1 MWMHHGDVADQH
13 RAAPWPAIVLIAV
26 VCGAALAGC
35 GTRAAPLA
43 PATTA
48 ATAMRE
54 FSAYDSAGALT
65 VPLGST
71 GSGSCWESSIAVAA
85 ANAYRCFS
93 GNSIEDPCFA
103 LTPTATVVAC
113 VADPWAKAIM
123 LDLTQALPAASGPG
137 SAQPAP
143 WSLQLAGGVRC
154 TVTTGQ
160 VPVEAGQA
168 YNFHCT
174 DGADAYLV
182 PSTSPDRVAVELDPG
197 ASAARSVAVQT
208 IWQA

>member
-1 MWMHHGDVADQH
+1 MRVHHRDIAGQR

-26 VCGAALAGC
+26 VGGAALAGC
-35 GTRAAPLA
+35 GTRAAPPA
-43 PATTA
+43 ATPATV
-48 ATAMRE
+48 MRE
-54 FSAYDSAGALT
+54 FSAYDSTGALT
-65 VPLGST
+65 VPVGST
-71 GSGSCWESSIAVAA
+71 ASGSCWESSIAVAA
-85 ANAYRCFS
+85 TNAYRCFS

-103 LTPTATVVAC
+103 LSPTATLVAC
-113 VADPWAKAIM
+113 LADPWAKAIV
-123 LDLTQALPAASGPG
+123 LNLTEALPTASGPG
-137 SAQPAP
+137 SAQLAP
-143 WSLQLAGGVRC
+143 WSLQLASGVRC

-182 PSTSPDRVAVELDPG
+182 PSTSADRVAVELDPG
-197 ASAARSVAVQT
+197 AAAARSVAVQT

>member
-1 MWMHHGDVADQH
+1 MRVHHRDVAGLH
-13 RAAPWPAIVLIAV
+13 LTSLWPVILLLV
-26 VCGAALAGC
+26 VAGCAALAGC
-35 GTRAAPLA
+35 GTRAT
-43 PATTA
+43 PATTTP
-48 ATAMRE
+48 ATTRRE
-54 FSAYDSAGALT
+54 FRAYDPAGALT
-65 VPLGST
+65 VPVGST
-71 GSGSCWESSIAVAA
+71 ASGSCWESSIAVAA

-103 LTPTATVVAC
+103 STPSATVVAC
-113 VADPWAKAIM
+113 LADPWAKAVV
-123 LDLTQALPAASGPG
+123 LNLSGALPAASGPG
-137 SAQPAP
+137 SAQLAP

-160 VPVEAGQA
+160 VRVETGQA
-168 YNFHCT
+168 YNFHCS

-197 ASAARSVAVQT
+197 ATAARSVAVQA